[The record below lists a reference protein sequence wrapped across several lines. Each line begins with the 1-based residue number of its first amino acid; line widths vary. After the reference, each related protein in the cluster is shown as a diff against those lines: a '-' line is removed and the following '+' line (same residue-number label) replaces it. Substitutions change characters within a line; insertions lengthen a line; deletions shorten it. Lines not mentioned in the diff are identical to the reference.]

1 MFFVMFFSKYSLTV
15 AYKLDVDACVV
26 LAVAFFIVFYI
37 LDLVTTIGCIHQQIG
52 KSFIAVII
60 VVQFFFKDI
69 IDDEIKLIL
78 ITSKYKIDGASNF

>member
-52 KSFIAVII
+52 KSFIAVIF

-78 ITSKYKIDGASNF
+78 ITS